1 MLFFVILFI
10 AILLILI
17 IRLSCVLPKYRQIN
31 KRKKLNGNKLKTM
44 IVFGSGG
51 HTTEMLK
58 LITRLSI
65 QKYGPVHY
73 VLAQTDITSMS
84 KIKDKNLP
92 ISENAIWEKIY
103 RSREV
108 KQSWISTIFSTI
120 LACFHSIFLLY
131 TVKPDLIIVN
141 GPGTCVPICYSAFL
155 FRILYIFN
163 ADIIFAE
170 SFCRVK
176 YLSMTGK
183 LLYPIADKFI
193 VQWEELQHKYSR
205 AEYIGKIC

>member
-1 MLFFVILFI
+1 MYFVIFLSS
-10 AILLILI
+10 ILLILI
-17 IRLSCVLPKYRQIN
+17 IRLSCALPKYRKIN
-31 KRKKLNGNKLKTM
+31 KKKKQNGNKLKTM

-58 LITRLSI
+58 LITRLSN
-65 QKYGPVHY
+65 QKYGPVYY
-73 VLAQTDITSMS
+73 VLAQSDKTSMS
-84 KIKDKNLP
+84 KIKDTNLS
-92 ISENAIWEKIY
+92 ISENAIWENIY

-120 LACFHSIFLLY
+120 LACYHSILLLY
-131 TVKPDLIIVN
+131 KIKPDVIIVN

-155 FRILYIFN
+155 FRMLYIFN

-176 YLSMTGK
+176 YLSITGK

-193 VQWEELQHKYSR
+193 VQWEELQNKYPRS
-205 AEYIGKIC
+205 EYIGKIC